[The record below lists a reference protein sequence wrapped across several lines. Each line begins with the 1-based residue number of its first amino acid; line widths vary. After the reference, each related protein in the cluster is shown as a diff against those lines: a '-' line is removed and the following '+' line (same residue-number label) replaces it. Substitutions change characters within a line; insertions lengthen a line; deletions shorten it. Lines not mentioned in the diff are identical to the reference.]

1 MIALSE
7 VRCKGRFRPV
17 WARPMVSL
25 RKSKGHGIV
34 SGIILPPHFRPSP
47 APLTCED
54 IVLRWP
60 GPFGSGFLSPQP
72 PGAVGIGPVRRG
84 VKSSTLGQRKLVLF
98 AFWDTFTGHH
108 SGRSRNEQTR
118 NSEIMLPV
126 RSGEQGSG
134 FAATRAPLITAVL
147 SATTSLLRPASG
159 PACRGCRPGHTP
171 RRHRRPRARYFPAAR
186 SSFPNCRSSRR
197 PSTDCAPRCS
207 R

>member
-7 VRCKGRFRPV
+7 VRCKGRFRRV
-17 WARPMVSL
+17 WARLMVSL
-25 RKSKGHGIV
+25 RKTKGHGIV

-98 AFWDTFTGHH
+98 AFGTLSPASF
-108 SGRSRNEQTR
+108 RALLKRANPEFRNYIAGQIR
-118 NSEIMLPV
+118 
-126 RSGEQGSG
+126 GEQASG
-134 FAATRAPLITAVL
+134 FAPTRARDYSSSQRNDVIAAPSIGPGLSRLPSWTYTTAASTPSREMFSSGTVQL
-147 SATTSLLRPASG
+147 PELPFQSPTFNRLRTTL
-159 PACRGCRPGHTP
+159 
-171 RRHRRPRARYFPAAR
+171 
-186 SSFPNCRSSRR
+186 
-197 PSTDCAPRCS
+197 
-207 R
+207 

>member
-7 VRCKGRFRPV
+7 VRCKGRFRRV
-17 WARPMVSL
+17 WARLMVSL
-25 RKSKGHGIV
+25 RKTKGHGIV

-98 AFWDTFTGHH
+98 AFGTLSPASF
-108 SGRSRNEQTR
+108 RALLKRANPEFRNYIAGQIR
-118 NSEIMLPV
+118 RARFRVRAHARPV
-126 RSGEQGSG
+126 
-134 FAATRAPLITAVL
+134 ITAVL
-147 SATTSLLRPASG
+147 SATTSLPRPASG

-186 SSFPNCRSSRR
+186 SSFPSCRSSRR